1 MFLVAVII
9 AVFVGVRVFFAVSN
23 FQTKLKKITKSFSE
37 KRYDV
42 VLKEIEALS
51 YKDRKDPRILWMA
64 ANMYSDQKQYIL
76 SMIQLQTIIDNKA
89 FSQEITETQVY
100 KMLAHI
106 FEETDNYVKAMESY
120 EIAYKLNT
128 SDFDSIFKLGML
140 AYKTNNYD
148 AANQHFLKALAIDDT
163 NTTVYYLLAN
173 IAYLRKGY
181 KLAGDYITKAIEI
194 DDSQL
199 LYHLLRGKILY
210 SEKDYAEASLEFLR
224 SYANEDLK
232 NESLIW
238 LGNTYYQS
246 IDYDNAKK
254 YYAEILDLEDLK
266 TDGSILDERYRY
278 AEILVKDKEFE
289 KALLQWQAIKKLRNT
304 YLDVD
309 DKIRV
314 YSTIINN
321 PSFRTAL
328 QTEIVEYLEKHLYR
342 ILTLNG
348 YIVTGHVKKSETLIY
363 FTTIKKFAQEG
374 QSYKCAF
381 ALDTSGYHVRKDTV
395 DNFFSYTRDKQAV
408 HSFVISVGGFASG
421 SNNYDNIEFI
431 EPERFEAILE
441 GVISFSD

>member
-1 MFLVAVII
+1 MSVII
-9 AVFVGVRVFFAVSN
+9 AVFVGVRIFFAVTSL
-23 FQTKLKKITKSFSE
+23 QTKLKKITKSFAE
-37 KRYDV
+37 KKYDV
-42 VLKEIEALS
+42 FLKEVESLS

-64 ANMYSDQKQYIL
+64 ANMYADQKQYVL
-76 SMIQLQTIIDNKA
+76 SMVQLQNIIDNKV

-100 KMLAHI
+100 KMLARV

-120 EIAYKLNT
+120 EIALKLNT
-128 SDFDSIFKLGML
+128 NDFDSLFKLGML
-140 AYKTNNYD
+140 AYKNNSYD
-148 AANQHFLKALAIDDT
+148 AANQYFLKALEMDDK
-163 NTTVYYLLAN
+163 NTTLYYLLSN

-181 KLAGDYITKAIEI
+181 KLAEDYIKKAIEI
-194 DDSQL
+194 DDSKL

-210 SEKDYAEASLEFLR
+210 SEKNYAEAAREFLR
-224 SYANEDLK
+224 SYASEDLK
-232 NESLIW
+232 NESAIW
-238 LGNTYYQS
+238 LGNTYYKS
-246 IDYDNAKK
+246 SDYDNAKK
-254 YYAEILDLEDLK
+254 YYAKILHLEDLK

-278 AEILVKDKEFE
+278 AEILVKDKEFD
-289 KALLQWQAIKKLRNT
+289 KALSQWQAIKKLRST

-431 EPERFEAILE
+431 EPERFEAILD